1 MQSPFIVFPDARLV
15 RPALRACW
23 HEDIYNACY
32 NGAITSRDLK
42 MLAFLV
48 KHKVATVSQLARTCY
63 AGMNKAGE
71 RLRRFAG
78 WRLMDSFSW
87 VDGNR
92 NTKPV
97 VYCPGPGGLS
107 MLQECHPAAVHI
119 NRGGWYKRTVFDSA
133 ALLLANEFVI
143 RAGAAIQDFIAEPCY
158 KIGPAKLISTAFFKA
173 GGTVLIMRV
182 LRGPE
187 HLCRFEGDLP
197 LYEQLLEGTAGF
209 DKHGAKPVLLLVCES
224 DRQAVNLAK
233 LIADKSTITRY
244 RLSTDSNILFKPPH
258 LAFSTFEEGRLVVRA
273 ANVFK
278 APFDSVFH
286 SSTTQQVIL

>member
-1 MQSPFIVFPDARLV
+1 MQSPFIIFPDARIIRRSSSV
-15 RPALRACW
+15 CRD
-23 HEDIYNACY
+23 EEIYNAYY
-32 NGAITSRDLK
+32 NGTITSRDLK

-48 KHKVATVSQLARTCY
+48 KHKVATVSQLARSCY

-78 WRLMDSFSW
+78 WRLVDSFYW
-87 VDGNR
+87 VDGNK

-107 MLQECHPAAVHI
+107 LLQECHPASVHI
-119 NRGGWYKRTVFDSA
+119 NRGGWHKRTVYDMA
-133 ALLLANEFVI
+133 AILLANEFFI
-143 RAGAAIQDFIAEPCY
+143 RTGAVLRDFVAEPGY
-158 KIGPAKLISTAFFKA
+158 KIGPAKLVPTAIFKA
-173 GGTVLIMRV
+173 GETLLVMRV
-182 LRGPE
+182 IRGPD
-187 HLCRFEGDLP
+187 HLQRFESELL
-197 LYEQLLEGTAGF
+197 LYEQLIEGAVGF

-224 DRQAVNLAK
+224 DQRAVGVAK

-244 RLSTDSNILFKPPH
+244 RISTDSNILFKPPH

-278 APFDSVFH
+278 TPFDNINH
-286 SSTTQQVIL
+286 SSTT